1 MKGTLKQTVSK
12 FIFLFVVPLNIL
24 LIVTN
29 SFFAFSTYR
38 QTKISTE
45 SMVNY
50 FLDDI
55 DSRLSTISFFLI
67 KNGTED
73 SAFQSIAYDYV
84 GKDYALE
91 KIHLYQNLNSKIDL
105 CPEISYLFM
114 FHSENN
120 EMVIVPSSE
129 YVSHGS
135 YQAKETLCEMLKNP
149 EQFLNASWTLITLQ
163 DQQFLLRLF
172 KCNNAYLGVCVPTDS
187 MIQKLKNYSFSNTAV
202 TIAPTGTFTD
212 KNSILDFFLLRH
224 FQITAD
230 SSTGDFSVFLSADI
244 PLQNYIII
252 VLCWFTT
259 FFSLCLLSLIPIAN
273 TYLQRNIL
281 NPILIFIEH
290 MDSIRDNDFSSELTE
305 NMGSMEM
312 DHMAASFN
320 TMIHRIQTMK
330 IELYE
335 KELQRTQLDLQCL
348 QLQLSPHFFINT
360 LNTIYFL
367 SINEENLQL
376 QSLTLDFMEYFR
388 AVFKGSSSLIPLKK
402 ELEQCLRYI
411 SIQQVQKAQKPQVYF
426 NIPDSLTDCMIPPL
440 TILTFWKIQ

>member
-1 MKGTLKQTVSK
+1 
-12 FIFLFVVPLNIL
+12 
-24 LIVTN
+24 
-29 SFFAFSTYR
+29 
-38 QTKISTE
+38 
-45 SMVNY
+45 
-50 FLDDI
+50 
-55 DSRLSTISFFLI
+55 
-67 KNGTED
+67 
-73 SAFQSIAYDYV
+73 
-84 GKDYALE
+84 
-91 KIHLYQNLNSKIDL
+91 
-105 CPEISYLFM
+105 
-114 FHSENN
+114 
-120 EMVIVPSSE
+120 
-129 YVSHGS
+129 
-135 YQAKETLCEMLKNP
+135 MLKNP

-360 LNTIYFL
+360 LNTIIF
-367 SINEENLQL
+367 S
-376 QSLTLDFMEYFR
+376 
-388 AVFKGSSSLIPLKK
+388 P
-402 ELEQCLRYI
+402 
-411 SIQQVQKAQKPQVYF
+411 
-426 NIPDSLTDCMIPPL
+426 
-440 TILTFWKIQ
+440 

>member
-1 MKGTLKQTVSK
+1 M
-12 FIFLFVVPLNIL
+12 
-24 LIVTN
+24 
-29 SFFAFSTYR
+29 
-38 QTKISTE
+38 
-45 SMVNY
+45 
-50 FLDDI
+50 
-55 DSRLSTISFFLI
+55 
-67 KNGTED
+67 
-73 SAFQSIAYDYV
+73 
-84 GKDYALE
+84 
-91 KIHLYQNLNSKIDL
+91 
-105 CPEISYLFM
+105 
-114 FHSENN
+114 
-120 EMVIVPSSE
+120 
-129 YVSHGS
+129 
-135 YQAKETLCEMLKNP
+135 
-149 EQFLNASWTLITLQ
+149 
-163 DQQFLLRLF
+163 
-172 KCNNAYLGVCVPTDS
+172 
-187 MIQKLKNYSFSNTAV
+187 
-202 TIAPTGTFTD
+202 
-212 KNSILDFFLLRH
+212 LDFFLLRH

-244 PLQNYIII
+244 PLQNYITI
-252 VLCWFTT
+252 VLCWITT

-376 QSLTLDFMEYFR
+376 QSLTLEFMEYFR
-388 AVFKGSSSLIPLKK
+388 AVFKSSSSLIPLRK
-402 ELEQCLRYI
+402 ELEQCSHYI
-411 SIQQVQKAQKPQVYF
+411 SIQQVQKAQKPQVHF
-426 NIPDSLTDCMIPPL
+426 NIPDSLTGCMIPPL
-440 TILTFWKIQ
+440 TILTFLENSIKICT

>member
-1 MKGTLKQTVSK
+1 M
-12 FIFLFVVPLNIL
+12 
-24 LIVTN
+24 
-29 SFFAFSTYR
+29 
-38 QTKISTE
+38 
-45 SMVNY
+45 
-50 FLDDI
+50 
-55 DSRLSTISFFLI
+55 
-67 KNGTED
+67 
-73 SAFQSIAYDYV
+73 
-84 GKDYALE
+84 
-91 KIHLYQNLNSKIDL
+91 
-105 CPEISYLFM
+105 EI
-114 FHSENN
+114 
-120 EMVIVPSSE
+120 
-129 YVSHGS
+129 
-135 YQAKETLCEMLKNP
+135 
-149 EQFLNASWTLITLQ
+149 
-163 DQQFLLRLF
+163 
-172 KCNNAYLGVCVPTDS
+172 
-187 MIQKLKNYSFSNTAV
+187 
-202 TIAPTGTFTD
+202 
-212 KNSILDFFLLRH
+212 SILDFFLLRH

-440 TILTFWKIQ
+440 TILTFLENSMLNIN